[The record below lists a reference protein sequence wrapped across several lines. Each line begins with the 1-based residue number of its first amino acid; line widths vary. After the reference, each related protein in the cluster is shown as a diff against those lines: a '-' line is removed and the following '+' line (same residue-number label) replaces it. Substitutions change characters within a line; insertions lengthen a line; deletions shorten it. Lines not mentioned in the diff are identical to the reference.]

1 MIVEFQAMKVLQM
14 RACLYNIVTE
24 VVHKI
29 AKADYNQ
36 RNTGGPRLVRF
47 LGLGRILDII

>member
-29 AKADYNQ
+29 AKADYQ
-36 RNTGGPRLVRF
+36 GGEWHKRF
-47 LGLGRILDII
+47 GQ